1 MSNHYSLLN
10 YNLILMI
17 LSSFSYK
24 TSGWELNDMND
35 LQLTNLLVGKNASGK
50 TRTIRALQNVTNFL
64 QMKPIVFGDT
74 DFKTKL
80 VFSDPQHTSRAMVYS
95 FQITKGKVVT
105 ESLIV
110 SGKQLIK
117 RDTAKTV
124 FMGTVIN
131 PPAEKL
137 VVQVRRDQAAYPE
150 VEALM
155 EWAEGVIFIS
165 CSNINPFTVILGNA
179 STIVNPLPFSTL
191 VDSLNYAEKKQV
203 IAVAKRLGY
212 EVVDISTVKA
222 NSEMKFVSVNE
233 RYVKS
238 NVMDFQLSSGMMRV
252 LYILCF
258 LEYVKHTD
266 KNSLL
271 LIDDLG
277 EGLDYNRATLLGRKV
292 FESCEHN
299 HLQMVASSNDSF
311 MMDVVDI
318 SKWQILRR
326 KNSKLTVI
334 NPTNTPKLFE
344 AFRMTGLSNFDFFS
358 SDFIETFIDRNAK

>member
-1 MSNHYSLLN
+1 
-10 YNLILMI
+10 MI

-24 TSGWELNDMND
+24 TPGWELTDMNA

-64 QMKPIVFGDT
+64 QMKPIVFGDA
-74 DFKTKL
+74 DFKAKL
-80 VFSDPQHTSRAMVYS
+80 AFSDPQTAGRGMVYS
-95 FQITKGKVVT
+95 FEISQGKVAAETMTVG
-105 ESLIV
+105 
-110 SGKQLIK
+110 GKQLIK
-117 RDTAKTV
+117 RDTEKTL
-124 FMGTVIN
+124 FMGTAIN

-137 VVQVRRDQAAYPE
+137 VAQVRRDRAAYPE

-191 VDSLNYAEKKQV
+191 VDSLTNAEKKQV
-203 IAVAKRLGY
+203 IATAKRLGY
-212 EVVDISTVKA
+212 EVVDLSTVKA
-222 NSEMKFVSVNE
+222 NSEMKFVAVNE

-266 KNSLL
+266 KHSLL

-292 FESCEHN
+292 FETCERE

-326 KNSKLTVI
+326 KNSKLSVL

-344 AFRMTGLSNFDFFS
+344 AFRMTGLSNFDLFS
-358 SDFIETFIDRNAK
+358 SDFIETFINRSAQ